1 MKALSASLA
10 LAAALAFSAP
20 AYAAVQEFGPDNARF
35 TLDVPDGWTATA
47 KEVGVQL
54 TKNDGS
60 TSFQVDV
67 YPTGGRPGQEIADTL
82 AKTLGYACEKNQDG
96 SWLLKGEED
105 GTRIAVVVLVDE
117 KEGKFMS
124 VTMGGSDGD
133 GMKQILGT
141 LKDVPAK

>member
-1 MKALSASLA
+1 MKALFASLA

-20 AYAAVQEFGPDNARF
+20 ASAAVQEFGPDNARF

-82 AKTLGYACEKNQDG
+82 AKTLGYACAKNQDG

-105 GTRIAVVVLVDE
+105 GTRIAVVVIVDE
-117 KEGKFMS
+117 KEGRFLS
-124 VTMGGSDGD
+124 VTMAGSDGD

-141 LKDVPAK
+141 LKDAPAK